1 MVRRDE
7 LFLGIDGGGTR
18 CRGRLMLGTGAVLG
32 EGEAGPA
39 NLRLGFLG
47 AFAAVLDAARRVD
60 PDRPRHLQKVIR
72 TR

>member
-1 MVRRDE
+1 
-7 LFLGIDGGGTR
+7 
-18 CRGRLMLGTGAVLG
+18 
-32 EGEAGPA
+32 
-39 NLRLGFLG
+39 LGFLG